1 MIGSWERVTA
11 TNTALENL
19 GYAVSIVW
27 RKSRDKCYLAANV
40 SFWIGYVCRASEV
53 GELSIGAT
61 GEGSRVAVCLME
73 GGTSTLALC
82 FMVSCNACT
91 FPTVLCKQ
99 RLKTRP

>member
-1 MIGSWERVTA
+1 M
-11 TNTALENL
+11 
-19 GYAVSIVW
+19 
-27 RKSRDKCYLAANV
+27 
-40 SFWIGYVCRASEV
+40 
-53 GELSIGAT
+53 GELSVGAA
-61 GEGSRVAVCLME
+61 GEGSRVAVCPME